1 VAVKVLEKERISEV
15 ADVERVTREIHI
27 LKRIRHANIIQL
39 YEIIE
44 TKLHLYLIME
54 YCSGGELFDYIVSH
68 TRVKEKEAC
77 VFFQQLIAGVEYIH
91 KLGIVHRDLKPENL
105 LLNHNKEIKIV
116 DFGLS
121 NLYKP
126 GELLKTACG
135 SPCYAAPEM
144 IAGKKYVASRVDI
157 WSCGVILFAVVCGYL
172 PFEDPN
178 TNKLYKKIM
187 AGSYEIPN
195 FISNEA
201 RDLIKNILNIDPE
214 KRYTVEDVKKHPWF
228 NMVKC
233 EASAG
238 ILVGYDPIPIDNNI
252 LSQLSSLHLDIETA
266 RRYIEAN
273 KHDNI
278 TTSYYLLLKKHLQNG
293 GTTTADYANTSLGSI
308 DTSMINNK
316 ISLNNSSV
324 NTPHPPA
331 PPGLTLDKF
340 PQPIFRRRRYIE
352 TDIRVK
358 GSSQGMRIRNMT
370 VPAERD
376 GSNPLP
382 RVSYYSP
389 KSTRPNVSIS
399 PINAATSKNSTMN
412 NPRQRHLRLKFSAIP
427 KDGENYTPRPPNKTP
442 VRSVKTRGRALSPQE
457 MNESTNFSLNN
468 STRYSPRAVT
478 AGESMMMAR
487 DLAFK
492 RGRKIVAPIKS

>member
-1 VAVKVLEKERISEV
+1 
-15 ADVERVTREIHI
+15 
-27 LKRIRHANIIQL
+27 
-39 YEIIE
+39 
-44 TKLHLYLIME
+44 ME

-77 VFFQQLIAGVEYIH
+77 LFFQQLISGVEYIH

-144 IAGKKYVASRVDI
+144 IAGKRYVAAKVDV
-157 WSCGVILFAVVCGYL
+157 WSTGVILFAVVCGYL

-195 FISNEA
+195 FISNDA
-201 RDLIKNILNIDPE
+201 KDLIKCILNTDPD
-214 KRYTVEDVKKHPWF
+214 KRYTIEDIKKHPWF
-228 NMVKC
+228 NISKC
-233 EASAG
+233 EVSNG

-252 LSQLSSLHLDIETA
+252 LSQLNSFNIDIENA

-278 TTSYYLLLKKHLQNG
+278 TTSYYLLLKKHLQSG
-293 GTTTADYANTSLGSI
+293 GTSTADYANVSLGSI
-308 DTSMINNK
+308 DTSGIITK
-316 ISLNNSSV
+316 LSLTSTNV
-324 NTPHPPA
+324 NTPHPA
-331 PPGLTLDKF
+331 PPGITFDKF

-352 TDIRVK
+352 TDFKLK
-358 GSSQGMRIRNMT
+358 GSEKISSQGVRIRNTT
-370 VPAERD
+370 VPDRD

-382 RVSYYSP
+382 RVAYYSP
-389 KSTRPNVSIS
+389 KQYKLKESVSPVNS
-399 PINAATSKNSTMN
+399 VTNKMATIA
-412 NPRQRHLRLKFSAIP
+412 NPRQRHLRLKFSNVP
-427 KDGENYTPRPPNKTP
+427 KEESSFTTPRPPNKTP

-457 MNESTNFSLNN
+457 NNQSNNLSLNN
-468 STRYSPRAVT
+468 SVRFSPRAVT
-478 AGESMMMAR
+478 AGESMILAR

-492 RGRKIVAPIKS
+492 RGRKIAVPAMTG

>member
-1 VAVKVLEKERISEV
+1 
-15 ADVERVTREIHI
+15 
-27 LKRIRHANIIQL
+27 
-39 YEIIE
+39 
-44 TKLHLYLIME
+44 ME

-77 VFFQQLIAGVEYIH
+77 VFFQQLISGVEYIH

-126 GELLKTACG
+126 AELLKTACG

-144 IAGKKYVASRVDI
+144 IAGKKYVASKVDV
-157 WSCGVILFAVVCGYL
+157 WSTGVILFAVVCGYL

-178 TNKLYKKIM
+178 TSKLYKKIM
-187 AGSYEIPN
+187 AGSYELPN
-195 FISNEA
+195 FISSEA
-201 RDLIKNILNIDPE
+201 KDLIKCILNTDPD
-214 KRYTVEDVKKHPWF
+214 KRYTIEDIKKHSWF

-233 EASAG
+233 EVSSG
-238 ILVGYDPIPIDNNI
+238 ILVGYDPIPIDSNI
-252 LSQLSSLHLDIETA
+252 LSQLNSFDIDIDNA
-266 RRYIEAN
+266 RRYIESN

-293 GTTTADYANTSLGSI
+293 GTTTADYSNISLGSI
-308 DTSMINNK
+308 ETSMNSNK
-316 ISLNNSSV
+316 LPLNNSAV
-324 NTPHPPA
+324 NTPY
-331 PPGLTLDKF
+331 PPGINFDKL

-352 TDIRVK
+352 TDFKLK
-358 GSSQGMRIRNMT
+358 GSEKISSQGMRIRNLT
-370 VPAERD
+370 VPAERE

-382 RVSYYSP
+382 RVAYYSP
-389 KSTRPNVSIS
+389 KQHRQNESVSPMNPISTKMASI
-399 PINAATSKNSTMN
+399 A
-412 NPRQRHLRLKFSAIP
+412 NPRQRNLRLKFSNVP
-427 KDGENYTPRPPNKTP
+427 KEGDNYTTPRPPNRTP

-457 MNESTNFSLNN
+457 NKETMNFSLNN
-468 STRYSPRAVT
+468 SVRYSPRAVT
-478 AGESMMMAR
+478 AGESMIIAR

-492 RGRKIVAPIKS
+492 RGRKIVIPAKSG